1 MIIDEL
7 KKEEHFLKEIRH
19 ALHIHAETAY
29 EERWTSDF
37 IADKLKHFGIE
48 VHRGFAKTGVIGILK
63 NKTSKRSVALRAE
76 LDALDICEKNDIP
89 YRSKNPCKMHACG
102 HDGHMAMLLGAAKYL
117 AKTRNFDGTVYFIF
131 QPAEENE
138 GGAKRM
144 IDEGLFEKFQ
154 IDAIYGMH
162 NWPALET
169 GKIAISK
176 GAVMAAYDNF
186 EITIEAKGSHA
197 AHPEH
202 GVDPVVVASH
212 IVTALQSIISRY
224 VDPLKSA
231 VLSITQIHSGSTW
244 NVIPDSAVLRGTVRT
259 FRKDIQD
266 IIEEKMRSIAS
277 SVAEGFGA
285 KAIIDYKRL
294 YPATINND
302 IEFALKAGKEIVGD
316 KNIITDYPPS
326 MGSEDFAFFLQKKRG
341 CYVKLGTKKEGE
353 LFMLHSPHYDFND
366 EVLLIGAAYWIK
378 LAEFELKGDK
388 IV

>member
-1 MIIDEL
+1 MIKEVL
-7 KKEEHFLKEIRH
+7 KKEEHFLKQIRH
-19 ALHIHAETAY
+19 ALHIHPETAY

-37 IADKLKHFGIE
+37 IAEKLEHFGIE

-63 NKTSKRSVALRAE
+63 NRTSKRSVALRAE
-76 LDALDICEKNDIP
+76 LDALDICEKNEIP
-89 YRSKNPCKMHACG
+89 YRSKNRCKMHACG

-117 AKTRNFDGTVYFIF
+117 SETKNFDGTVYFIF

-144 IDEGLFEKFQ
+144 IQEGLFDRFE

-162 NWPALET
+162 NWPALEA
-169 GKIAISK
+169 GKIAISE

-186 EITIEAKGSHA
+186 EIEIEAKGSHA

-202 GVDPVVVASH
+202 GVDPIVVSAH
-212 IVTALQSIISRY
+212 IVTALQNIVSRY

-244 NVIPDSAVLRGTVRT
+244 NVIPDVATLRGTVRT
-259 FRKDIQD
+259 FKEDIQD
-266 IIEEKMRSIAS
+266 IIEDKMNSICS
-277 SVAEGFGA
+277 SVANGFGA
-285 KAIIDYKRL
+285 KAKLNYKRL
-294 YPATINND
+294 YPATVNND
-302 IEFALKAGKEIVGD
+302 IKTALRVAKETVGD
-316 KNIITDYPPS
+316 TNIVTDYPPS

-353 LFMLHSPHYDFND
+353 LFMLHSPSYDFND
-366 EVLLIGAAYWIK
+366 EVLLTGVAYWVK
-378 LAEFELKGDK
+378 LVEFELKTHSH
-388 IV
+388 

>member
-1 MIIDEL
+1 MIKEVL
-7 KKEEHFLKEIRH
+7 KKEEHFLKQIRH
-19 ALHIHAETAY
+19 ALHIHPETAY

-37 IADKLKHFGIE
+37 IAEKLEHFGIE

-63 NKTSKRSVALRAE
+63 NRTSKRSVALRAE
-76 LDALDICEKNDIP
+76 LDALDICEKNEIP
-89 YRSKNPCKMHACG
+89 YRSKNRCKMHACG

-117 AKTRNFDGTVYFIF
+117 SETKNFDGTVYFIF

-144 IDEGLFEKFQ
+144 IQEGLFDRFE

-162 NWPALET
+162 NWPALEA
-169 GKIAISK
+169 GKIAISE

-186 EITIEAKGSHA
+186 EIEIEAKGSHA

-202 GVDPVVVASH
+202 GVDPIVVSAH
-212 IVTALQSIISRY
+212 IVTALQNIVSRY

-244 NVIPDSAVLRGTVRT
+244 NVIPDVATLRGTVRT
-259 FRKDIQD
+259 FKEDIQD
-266 IIEEKMRSIAS
+266 TIEDKMNSICS
-277 SVAEGFGA
+277 SVANGFGA
-285 KAIIDYKRL
+285 KAKLNYKRL
-294 YPATINND
+294 YPATVNND
-302 IEFALKAGKEIVGD
+302 IKTALRAAKESVGD
-316 KNIITDYPPS
+316 TNIVTDYPPS

-353 LFMLHSPHYDFND
+353 LFMLHSPYYDFND
-366 EVLLIGAAYWIK
+366 EVLLTGVTYWVK
-378 LAEFELKGDK
+378 LVEFELKTHSH
-388 IV
+388 